1 MDLEGVIAIIGFFG
15 SIVLIPWLVL
25 NYKSKIRARSA
36 DIVQAL
42 IANDKEVTPEIVKS
56 IGFIPRRRHGDL
68 RTGLIL
74 LAIGAAMF
82 IFGGMIPEE
91 EGQKVFGGLASFPVL
106 IAFALIAFWYF
117 VSRKDQD

>member
-1 MDLEGVIAIIGFFG
+1 MEEIFGIVFIFG
-15 SIVLIPWLVL
+15 SIPLIVWLAL
-25 NYKSKIRARSA
+25 NHKYKNRVKSA
-36 DIVQAL
+36 ELVQAL
-42 IANDKEVTPEIVKS
+42 IAKDKEITPQVIKAV
-56 IGFIPRRRHGDL
+56 GFTPRRRHSDL

-91 EGQKVFGGLASFPVL
+91 EGQKVFGGLASFPIL